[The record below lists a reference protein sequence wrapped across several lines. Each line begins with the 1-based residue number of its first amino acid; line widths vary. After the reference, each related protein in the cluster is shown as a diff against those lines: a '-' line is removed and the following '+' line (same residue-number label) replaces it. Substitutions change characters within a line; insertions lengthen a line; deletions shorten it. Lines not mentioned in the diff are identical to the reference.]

1 MGSCLSSNFVTCD
14 MFIPIPCC
22 GKKRYHRKVGD
33 DLNGITFSHYS
44 LTSDTS
50 FLDLY
55 PTFKFMEQ
63 DHSCGSVA
71 TNGSYQGEYGNWR
84 HSGVP
89 LIDDDADDVFT
100 QQCSHCLLKSHE
112 QCLKCFNDSQK
123 ILTSKN
129 SSQSNENNGPNTSS
143 LMNAD
148 DELFDNSTSSPI
160 MTKSD
165 DRVYGHNRKGHIIS
179 HSQCDRERK
188 DLVQDADF
196 RCRNNTSISLSDE
209 VNIKDHSEFHINAND
224 ESDFGYINLN
234 HPDNCKTDQNRLR
247 TRRKHF
253 ETRRPTKNKSSRQ
266 SYIGIDANAPY
277 TFLWRQKKLC
287 KPLANI
293 LRSSKHT

>member
-1 MGSCLSSNFVTCD
+1 MMGSCLSSNFITCD
-14 MFIPIPCC
+14 MFIPIPFC
-22 GKKRYHRKVGD
+22 GKKRYHRNAGD

-50 FLDLY
+50 YLDLY

-71 TNGSYQGEYGNWR
+71 TSGSYQGEHGNWR

-100 QQCSHCLLKSHE
+100 QQCSHCLLKSHK
-112 QCLKCFNDSQK
+112 QCLECFNDSQK

-129 SSQSNENNGPNTSS
+129 SSQTNENNGPNTSS
-143 LMNAD
+143 IMSAD
-148 DELFDNSTSSPI
+148 NELLDNLTSSPTMI
-160 MTKSD
+160 KGD
-165 DRVYGHNRKGHIIS
+165 GGVYGYNSKGHILS
-179 HSQCDRERK
+179 HGHCDQERN

-224 ESDFGYINLN
+224 ESHFGYINLN
-234 HPDNCKTDQNRLR
+234 HSDNCKDDQNRLR

-253 ETRRPTKNKSSRQ
+253 KTRKSTKSESSSQ
-266 SYIGIDANAPY
+266 SYIGTNAPH
-277 TFLWRQKKLC
+277 TFLWRQKKLW
-287 KPLANI
+287 KPLENI
-293 LRSSKHT
+293 LLSSKHT